1 MEGARNPIG
10 KPDLDA
16 VLRLSHADEET
27 AVALEEMRR
36 EGKQRGWWSAYRLP
50 AGCGDLVGLE
60 ADAVTERV
68 VELELIPALLQTE
81 DYARAV
87 HVAGPRGTECGGG
100 AAGRGAHAAPAAV
113 DQPNALT
120 LSAVI
125 SEAALQRVMAQREL
139 AAGQLQ
145 RLVSDA
151 QLPNVSL
158 LVLPF
163 SAGVH
168 GSMSGSF
175 TLLDFGL
182 EVSLDIGYQE
192 YAAGGH
198 LVDDQDV
205 VRLLS
210 DLHDSLRGQAL
221 DADESL
227 ALITELTQ
235 QAE

>member
-1 MEGARNPIG
+1 MSPCHVES
-10 KPDLDA
+10 
-16 VLRLSHADEET
+16 LR
-27 AVALEEMRR
+27 RR
-36 EGKQRGWWSAYRLP
+36 P
-50 AGCGDLVGLE
+50 
-60 ADAVTERV
+60 
-68 VELELIPALLQTE
+68 
-81 DYARAV
+81 
-87 HVAGPRGTECGGG
+87 
-100 AAGRGAHAAPAAV
+100 PAAIV
-113 DQPNALT
+113 QSD
-120 LSAVI
+120 V
-125 SEAALQRVMAQREL
+125 

-175 TLLDFGL
+175 ALLDFGL
-182 EVSLDIGYQE
+182 EVSLDVGYQE

-227 ALITELTQ
+227 AFVTELAQ

>member
-1 MEGARNPIG
+1 MIGCRAPART
-10 KPDLDA
+10 
-16 VLRLSHADEET
+16 ADKDHT
-27 AVALEEMRR
+27 RDH
-36 EGKQRGWWSAYRLP
+36 GYGGPTTDDNFGGWWSTYRLP
-50 AGCGDLVGLE
+50 AWLGDLVGLE

-87 HVAGPRGTECGGG
+87 HVAAPHMSPSVEVERRVAARMQRQKRLTE
-100 AAGRGAHAAPAAV
+100 A
-113 DQPNALT
+113 PNALK

-125 SEAALQRVMAQREL
+125 SEAALRRVMESDV
-139 AAGQLQ
+139 AAAQLQ
-145 RLVSDA
+145 RLASDA
-151 QLPNVSL
+151 QLPNVTL

-163 SAGVH
+163 GAGLH

-182 EVSLDIGYQE
+182 EVALDVGYQE

-210 DLHDSLRGQAL
+210 NLHDSLGDQAL

-227 ALITELTQ
+227 ALITELAQ
-235 QAE
+235 QRE